1 MITKEIND
9 LFTSLVRARLFLP
22 NADGAKAF
30 AHLLIQITMQG
41 QPKPYGHKVVKRK
54 RKKGALNFAKVHCAI
69 LTKLRT
75 AYAVLK
81 GTSIMKRA
89 RDVI

>member
-30 AHLLIQITMQG
+30 FHLLIQITMQKST
-41 QPKPYGHKVVKRK
+41 PKVYGHKVVKRK
-54 RKKGALNFAKVHCAI
+54 RKK
-69 LTKLRT
+69 
-75 AYAVLK
+75 
-81 GTSIMKRA
+81 
-89 RDVI
+89 

>member
-9 LFTSLVRARLFLP
+9 LFISLVRARLFLP

-54 RKKGALNFAKVHCAI
+54 RKK
-69 LTKLRT
+69 
-75 AYAVLK
+75 
-81 GTSIMKRA
+81 
-89 RDVI
+89 

>member
-30 AHLLIQITMQG
+30 FPFINTDH
-41 QPKPYGHKVVKRK
+41 
-54 RKKGALNFAKVHCAI
+54 NAKEH
-69 LTKLRT
+69 TQ
-75 AYAVLK
+75 
-81 GTSIMKRA
+81 SIWT
-89 RDVI
+89 